1 MFLPF
6 LILIVYYISSFGLAP
21 IFQYF
26 LGKPDVKDRSN
37 DNDKESFGSYFELT
51 CSVGIIISSF
61 LPWTT
66 YALSRTMTEFYGI
79 NSVNRN
85 LMEISWFDILVKQWN
100 EFSFVFTS
108 HDIHF
113 TSRLSFLGLLIFMS
127 SPLIMAIINVV
138 LRFLG
143 KARGWSFYTGIA
155 TCLWIAV
162 IMSGT
167 YGGGKGYIIGAG
179 FIIGICCTMSIIV
192 SSLIAILPN
201 PRQHISFILGHF
213 SLITFGIII
222 SLFVILMKM
231 IGIES
236 NIFSFVCFCIA
247 LILTLI
253 CDYYMYLYLSRTK
266 KDDAINY
273 KQPVPSPV
281 TGNEHAESVLDQH
294 WMYCTK
300 CGTKCKDYLKFCP
313 RCGFGLHPE
322 REEPSHGD
330 SDYAPPRRAVER
342 PEYSSE
348 KETDYAR
355 SKPIPFIDNQI
366 RPVVTRA
373 GGVIHVENTVHPTVE
388 NSPEPQMKKT
398 PKVVER
404 KIPTLPSAARGN
416 KWGLWVLIAFA
427 VLLVGSIPAY
437 LFWYKPYATD
447 RDAPRYFTFTN
458 LNLRSSKIADVKHN
472 LLELLPYGTELIVY
486 SIDGDWAS
494 VKAGNQKGYVA
505 SSLILPLSDFELLN
519 SIWGNTDAKE
529 CINTSKCRLALLD
542 YYKRFNMSGGTE
554 WQIYTRKKEDR
565 VNTVYYKKLCNRN
578 SKFTD
583 FTFIVKNN
591 RTNERELVIYSFDD
605 ETEKPIFRKA
615 RRLFPNET
623 GYIKSITS
631 TASWI
636 DILLSDGGWIQ
647 VEI

>member
-1 MFLPF
+1 MIMIFVIISVIF
-6 LILIVYYISSFGLAP
+6 ISILILFT
-21 IFQYF
+21 
-26 LGKPDVKDRSN
+26 GKSRGIEKKDKTN
-37 DNDKESFGSYFELT
+37 TNIEICF
-51 CSVGIIISSF
+51 SVGIFISFF
-61 LPWTT
+61 LPWVTFTT
-66 YALSRTMTEFYGI
+66 DNIGLGTFGLDTRSLAE
-79 NSVNRN
+79 V
-85 LMEISWFDILVKQWN
+85 SWAKLIKLAWNIYDLANQFDSQSSNQQARLIAITLLV
-100 EFSFVFTS
+100 SF
-108 HDIHF
+108 
-113 TSRLSFLGLLIFMS
+113 
-127 SPLIMAIINVV
+127 PLIMATVNI
-138 LRFLG
+138 FLLIAG
-143 KARGWSFYTGIA
+143 RVRGWSFYTGIIA
-155 TCLWIAV
+155 LCWTGTCL
-162 IMSGT
+162 
-167 YGGGKGYIIGAG
+167 YGYSQAHGMISFGIG
-179 FIIGICCTMSIIV
+179 FIIGTCCAACLII
-192 SSLIAILPN
+192 SSLITMLIN
-201 PRQHISFILGHF
+201 VRQHLSFVLGHF
-213 SLITFGIII
+213 SLIIFIVLTCLIWFAIPQVIGLNIDNYSILKGIF
-222 SLFVILMKM
+222 LVLP
-231 IGIES
+231 
-236 NIFSFVCFCIA
+236 
-247 LILTLI
+247 LILTFVCNYYL
-253 CDYYMYLYLSRTK
+253 YMYLSRRK
-266 KDDAINY
+266 NQDAND
-273 KQPVPSPV
+273 KENTHSVPSPV

-342 PEYSSE
+342 PEYSPE
-348 KETDYAR
+348 KETDYTR

-486 SIDGDWAS
+486 SIDADWAS

-505 SSLILPLSDFELLN
+505 SSLILPMADFELLN

-565 VNTVYYKKLCNRN
+565 VNSVYYKKLYNPN
-578 SKFTD
+578 SKYAD
-583 FTFIVKNN
+583 FTFIVRNN

-605 ETEKPIFRKA
+605 ETEKPIYRTS
-615 RRLFPNET
+615 RRLFQSDRGNISSMNRGGE
-623 GYIKSITS
+623 YIFIRFSENGEVTIKR
-631 TASWI
+631 
-636 DILLSDGGWIQ
+636 
-647 VEI
+647 

>member
-1 MFLPF
+1 MNLLFLGNLGQGEIMIIFLFLLIPVL
-6 LILIVYYISSFGLAP
+6 LILLLCGAFSSFPPDPQTLDRSKWKPITMKIWNGVILYLIADIIGSIIDFFDKIQDISSILSAASSPEDLFKAWTNN
-21 IFQYF
+21 I
-26 LGKPDVKDRSN
+26 D
-37 DNDKESFGSYFELT
+37 
-51 CSVGIIISSF
+51 IISGSTIANIIVIVGYIMYYTGLGDFSTIHQDNTTNYKISRIRTAAIWGIVAIF
-61 LPWTT
+61 LDYIPFIGG
-66 YALSRTMTEFYGI
+66 AA
-79 NSVNRN
+79 
-85 LMEISWFDILVKQWN
+85 SWLANVIMYF
-100 EFSFVFTS
+100 
-108 HDIHF
+108 
-113 TSRLSFLGLLIFMS
+113 
-127 SPLIMAIINVV
+127 IMASSFSYLKFSPVFNTQA
-138 LRFLG
+138 
-143 KARGWSFYTGIA
+143 KAGASLLKTA
-155 TCLWIAV
+155 T
-162 IMSGT
+162 
-167 YGGGKGYIIGAG
+167 
-179 FIIGICCTMSIIV
+179 TM
-192 SSLIAILPN
+192 
-201 PRQHISFILGHF
+201 FILGMF
-213 SLITFGIII
+213 IPFIGWLFDLFGFFMTIIGWGRIANGGPI
-222 SLFVILMKM
+222 SS
-231 IGIES
+231 GQT
-236 NIFSFVCFCIA
+236 IFHS
-247 LILTLI
+247 
-253 CDYYMYLYLSRTK
+253 
-266 KDDAINY
+266 
-273 KQPVPSPV
+273 QPVAPEADCDE
-281 TGNEHAESVLDQH
+281 TILDQH
-294 WMYCTK
+294 WMYCSK

-322 REEPSHGD
+322 KEEPSREY
-330 SDYAPPRRAVER
+330 SSYAPPVKKPEQ
-342 PEYSSE
+342 PEYSPF
-348 KETDYAR
+348 KENAKSVGET
-355 SKPIPFIDNQI
+355 IPTIDNQT
-366 RPVVTRA
+366 RPLVTKT
-373 GGVIHVENTVHPTVE
+373 GGAIHVENTVHPTVE
-388 NSPEPQMKKT
+388 SSPEPQVKES

-404 KIPTLPSAARGN
+404 KIPASPSAARGN

-458 LNLRSSKIADVKHN
+458 LNLRSSKITDVKHN

-486 SIDGDWAS
+486 SIDADWAS

-505 SSLILPLSDFELLN
+505 SSLILPMADFELLN
-519 SIWGNTDAKE
+519 SVWGNTDAKE

-565 VNTVYYKKLCNRN
+565 VNAVYYKKLCNRN

>member
-1 MFLPF
+1 MLMIVVIIYVIFISV
-6 LILIVYYISSFGLAP
+6 LILIFGKSRGIEKKDTTNANFEICISFGVF
-21 IFQYF
+21 I
-26 LGKPDVKDRSN
+26 
-37 DNDKESFGSYFELT
+37 SF
-51 CSVGIIISSF
+51 F
-61 LPWTT
+61 LPWLTFT
-66 YALSRTMTEFYGI
+66 SDNIGLGTFGLDTRSLAE
-79 NSVNRN
+79 V
-85 LMEISWFDILVKQWN
+85 SWAKLVKLAWDISDLANQFDSQSSN
-100 EFSFVFTS
+100 QQARLIAITLLVSF
-108 HDIHF
+108 
-113 TSRLSFLGLLIFMS
+113 
-127 SPLIMAIINVV
+127 PLIMATVNI
-138 LRFLG
+138 FLLIAG
-143 KARGWSFYTGIA
+143 RVRGWSFYTGIITLCWTG
-155 TCLWIAV
+155 TCL
-162 IMSGT
+162 
-167 YGGGKGYIIGAG
+167 YGYNQAHGMISFGIG
-179 FIIGICCTMSIIV
+179 FIIGTCCAASLII
-192 SSLIAILPN
+192 SSLITMLIN
-201 PRQHISFILGHF
+201 PRKHLSFILGHF
-213 SLITFGIII
+213 SVVLFGFIFAILALLLGAIGMKVNDSSNMPIVICGITT
-222 SLFVILMKM
+222 
-231 IGIES
+231 
-236 NIFSFVCFCIA
+236 
-247 LILTLI
+247 LILTFV
-253 CDYYMYLYLSRTK
+253 CDYYLFMYLTRRKEGLAALERK
-266 KDDAINY
+266 
-273 KQPVPSPV
+273 PVPTPIP
-281 TGNEHAESVLDQH
+281 NHEHAESVLDQH

-342 PEYSSE
+342 PEYSPE
-348 KETDYAR
+348 KETDYTR

-388 NSPEPQMKKT
+388 SSPEPQVKEP

-404 KIPTLPSAARGN
+404 KIPTSPSAARGN
-416 KWGLWVLIAFA
+416 KWGLWVLIAFT

-486 SIDGDWAS
+486 SIDADWAS

-565 VNTVYYKKLCNRN
+565 VNSVYYKKLCNRN